1 MFSAFVKV
9 PRSRFPVWISLAS
22 ASALATSGR
31 GGAAF
36 ADLFFGRAGFGG
48 AGRCLAESCFE
59 DAPQNT
65 ACNRCAGVRPTLGT
79 PCLSDAGLLENL
91 GHRTFDDATDELV
104 NYF

>member
-1 MFSAFVKV
+1 MEVRVFSTAPKKPASAGFFFFTNMFAAFVKV

-48 AGRCLAESCFE
+48 AGCCLAESCFE
-59 DAPQNT
+59 NASQNT
-65 ACNRCAGVRPTLGT
+65 ACN
-79 PCLSDAGLLENL
+79 
-91 GHRTFDDATDELV
+91 
-104 NYF
+104 